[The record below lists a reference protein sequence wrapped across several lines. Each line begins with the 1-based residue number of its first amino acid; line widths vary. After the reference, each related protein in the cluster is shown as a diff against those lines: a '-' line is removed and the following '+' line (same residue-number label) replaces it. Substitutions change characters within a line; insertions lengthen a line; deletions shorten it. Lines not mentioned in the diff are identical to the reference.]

1 MTVVGDDGRDLPA
14 GEIGTLYFRRADGR
28 APTYRGDPVKTEAS
42 RLPDGRFTVGDVGWL
57 DDDGYLHL
65 ADRRADLILTGGV
78 NVYPAEVEAALGQH
92 PAVEDC
98 AVYGVPDEEWGE
110 TVKAAVVRRAGAV
123 VTESELIAWLR
134 ERLAHFKCPRSIDL
148 VAELPREEI
157 GKLKR
162 RVLRDAARARRSNA
176 R

>member
-1 MTVVGDDGRDLPA
+1 VTVVGDDGRDLPA

-28 APTYRGDPVKTEAS
+28 APVYHGDPDKTAAS

-57 DDDGYLHL
+57 DADGYLYL

-78 NVYPAEVEAALGQH
+78 NVYPAEVEATLGQH

-98 AVYGVPDEEWGE
+98 AVFGVPDEEWGE
-110 TVKAAVVRRAGAV
+110 TVKAAVVARAGVAI
-123 VTESELIAWLR
+123 SEADLVEWMR

-148 VAELPREEI
+148 VTDLPREEI

-162 RVLRDAARARRSNA
+162 RVLRDAARSGGATAR
-176 R
+176 